1 MADAGPMV
9 PGRWLSFRGHHWSA
23 EMVAVGHQPGCPARP
38 VEQHAK
44 MRALTTL
51 PPDLFGAAAWTLLVE
66 ALILILQGLCPTPSG
81 PVFGKARHFQG
92 QVLTAPLAFYEHAV
106 VQRYSTSFL
115 RYLPM
120 SRHQ

>member
-1 MADAGPMV
+1 
-9 PGRWLSFRGHHWSA
+9 
-23 EMVAVGHQPGCPARP
+23 MVAVGHQPGCPARP
-38 VEQHAK
+38 IEQHAK

-51 PPDLFGAAAWTLLVE
+51 PDLFGAAAWTLLVE
-66 ALILILQGLCPTPSG
+66 VALALILILQGLCPTPSG

-92 QVLTAPLAFYEHAV
+92 QVLTARLAFHEHAV